1 MFFVFFIRVSN
12 YYPMIAL
19 IALATIFFLMTFN
32 FIDVA
37 ILTAMNVT
45 SLTFFVDGGVT
56 HLII

>member
-1 MFFVFFIRVSN
+1 
-12 YYPMIAL
+12 MIAL
-19 IALATIFFLMTFN
+19 IALATIFFLMALS

-45 SLTFFVDGGVT
+45 SLTSFVDGGVT